1 MPDLGKYAFE
11 ILMSYG
17 ISIGLIVILVA
28 LSWMQSRRVKAKL
41 KEIEKNA

>member
-17 ISIGLIVILVA
+17 ISIGLIAVLVA
-28 LSWMQSRRVKAKL
+28 LSWRQSRRVKAQL
-41 KEIEKNA
+41 QEIEKNA